1 MKLVTLTILNDIY
14 LIFSLFFASLLL
26 FAGIIYLQHI
36 RKIKREFEELINYHT
51 LVPDIVYPNE
61 DIRDD
66 LARNRLIYDKSL
78 NLWIKLRE
86 ID

>member
-1 MKLVTLTILNDIY
+1 M
-14 LIFSLFFASLLL
+14 S
-26 FAGIIYLQHI
+26 AGIIYLHH
-36 RKIKREFEELINYHT
+36 KKKLKREFEELINSPT

-61 DIRDD
+61 GIRDD
-66 LARNRLIYDKSL
+66 LARNRLIYDKRV

>member
-1 MKLVTLTILNDIY
+1 
-14 LIFSLFFASLLL
+14 LIFGLFIASLLL
-26 FAGIIYLQHI
+26 FASIIYLQHK
-36 RKIKREFEELINYHT
+36 RKIKREFEELINYPT

-61 DIRDD
+61 GIRDD
-66 LARNRLIYDKSL
+66 LARNRLVYDERV

>member
-1 MKLVTLTILNDIY
+1 MLVEVLKIGL
-14 LIFSLFFASLLL
+14 LFLASGIL
-26 FAGIIYLQHI
+26 FAGIIYLQHK
-36 RKIKREFEELINYHT
+36 RKIKREFEELINYPT

-66 LARNRLIYDKSL
+66 LARNRLIYDKRF

>member
-1 MKLVTLTILNDIY
+1 MDTLSILNDIY
-14 LIFSLFFASLLL
+14 LIFGLFIASLLL
-26 FAGIIYLQHI
+26 FAGIIYLQHKI
-36 RKIKREFEELINYHT
+36 KIKREFEELINYPT
-51 LVPDIVYPNE
+51 LVSDIVYPNE

-66 LARNRLIYDKSL
+66 LARNRLIYDKRL

>member
-1 MKLVTLTILNDIY
+1 MAIEVLKIVL
-14 LIFSLFFASLLL
+14 LFCASGIIFASV
-26 FAGIIYLQHI
+26 IYLQH
-36 RKIKREFEELINYHT
+36 RRQIKKQFEELINYPT
-51 LVPDIVYPNE
+51 IVPDIVYPNE

-66 LARNRLIYDKSL
+66 LARNRLIYDKRL